1 MVDEIDTADAPADD
15 DDDMISCVDVG
26 PTSDD
31 VEEEDHSNANIDDS
45 ALANDDD
52 QPDEVRA
59 FCCTIRRFALITC
72 W

>member
-52 QPDEVRA
+52 QPDEVPSA
-59 FCCTIRRFALITC
+59 APFVDSP
-72 W
+72 